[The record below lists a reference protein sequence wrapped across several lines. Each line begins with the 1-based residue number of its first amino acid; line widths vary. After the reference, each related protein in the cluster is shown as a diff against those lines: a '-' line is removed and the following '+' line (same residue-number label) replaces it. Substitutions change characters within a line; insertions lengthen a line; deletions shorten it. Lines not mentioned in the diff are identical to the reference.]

1 MESRQLSRQEE
12 RVLALARQGFG
23 DKQIAQELGL
33 SPDTV
38 RTYWQ
43 RIRTKVGA
51 GTRAEIV
58 ATLSDKSTAA
68 ALHAVETEK
77 NVLLQEILLRKSVE
91 KALRASE
98 QQWRQLADAMPQMV
112 FVYDANSKG
121 IYYNARFYEFTGF
134 DAEQAAGEGWQK
146 VIHPECLKKYGLR
159 LKEFSL
165 GSIPVELECR
175 IRRHDGEYRWHMNR
189 AVPIRNER
197 GRIVRWYGTC
207 TDIHEMVVLRVEL
220 ADRERAL
227 SDAET
232 LANLGS
238 YEWDIP
244 AKTSWWS
251 DNMSRIFETDSKGG
265 LDTAEFYRLLHPDD
279 HETYTANMGRTLATG
294 EPFDTTYRLRFGCR
308 IKEIHARGTIMWRGK
323 EMHRLVGT
331 CQVVAEYTVDK
342 PK

>member
-12 RVLALARQGFG
+12 RVLALARQGLG

-51 GTRAEIV
+51 ATRAEIV
-58 ATLSDKSTAA
+58 ATLSDKNTAE
-68 ALHAVETEK
+68 ALHAIETEK

-98 QQWRQLADAMPQMV
+98 QQWRQLAEAMPQMV
-112 FVYDANSKG
+112 FVHDSQSGG

-134 DAEQAAGEGWQK
+134 DAETAAGDGWQK
-146 VIHPECLKKYGLR
+146 AIHPDCLQKYGDKLR
-159 LKEFSL
+159 EFAQ

-175 IRRHDGEYRWHMNR
+175 IRRHDGQYRWHMNR
-189 AVPIRNER
+189 AVPVRNER

-207 TDIHEMVVLRVEL
+207 TDIHELVVLREEL

-227 SDAET
+227 SDAEA

-244 AKTSWWS
+244 ARTSWWS
-251 DNMSRIFETDSKGG
+251 DNMSRIFEVDRGGG
-265 LDTAEFYRLLHPDD
+265 LDTAEFYRILHPDD

-294 EPFDTTYRLRFGCR
+294 EPFDTTYRLVFGTR
-308 IKEIHARGTIMWRGK
+308 VKEIHARGTMTWRDGK
-323 EMHRLVGT
+323 MHRLVGT
-331 CQVVAEYTVDK
+331 CQIVAEYMLDE